1 MKSIKFAIYAAAVL
15 VIAACSLPAQA
26 QWARRN
32 AEMSPPPTEPSI
44 ALPAQPQV
52 ASLPVAQPPKPM
64 VRNII
69 VRRPRS
75 IHSGPVN
82 MPASD
87 VLVMMVRAALTAVNQ
102 ANFTE
107 NYSVLRGMTTPM
119 LQTRLSAEQLGRAF
133 IDLRKQNLDLSPA
146 LVLAP
151 EFTEMPK
158 LSSAGALTVK
168 GIFPSKPLRINF
180 AIEYLPIDGFWMIDQ
195 LSVSASRADA
205 PLVAQAAPASQ
216 AASSQVASAAS
227 PQAAAPAAAAPA
239 PAPAP
244 VAQVTKPAVQEHAPE
259 RASPASLSLP
269 TARFVPVNYSFDYKP
284 AFVPAARQ
292 AMHQAARQVP
302 LAPRAVAAAP
312 VRQGPA
318 AYLQLTS
325 QRSEA
330 EAKAAFNSL
339 RAKYAAILGDRQAVI
354 RRADLG
360 GKGIY
365 YRAQIGPVSAAEAD
379 KQCSELRAVGG
390 QCFVQY
396 N

>member
-1 MKSIKFAIYAAAVL
+1 MKNITFAIYAAAAVA
-15 VIAACSLPAQA
+15 VVACSIPAQA

-32 AEMSPPPTEPSI
+32 AELSPPPTEPSI
-44 ALPAQPQV
+44 ALSAQPQV
-52 ASLPVAQPPKPM
+52 AALPAAQSPAKPV

-69 VRRPRS
+69 VRRPHS
-75 IHSGPVN
+75 IQSGPVN

-87 VLVMMVRAALTAVNQ
+87 VMVMMIRAALTAVNQ

-119 LQTRLSAEQLGRAF
+119 LQTRLSAEQLGKAF
-133 IDLRKQNLDLSPA
+133 VDLRKQNLDLSPA

-205 PLVAQAAPASQ
+205 PLVAQAASPPAP
-216 AASSQVASAAS
+216 QVASPEAV
-227 PQAAAPAAAAPA
+227 PAAAAA
-239 PAPAP
+239 P
-244 VAQVTKPAVQEHAPE
+244 
-259 RASPASLSLP
+259 LP
-269 TARFVPVNYSFDYKP
+269 TGRFVPVNDSLDYKP
-284 AFVPAARQ
+284 VFVPAARQ
-292 AMHQAARQVP
+292 AAQQAA
-302 LAPRAVAAAP
+302 LAPRVMPA
-312 VRQGPA
+312 RQGPA

-339 RAKYAAILGDRQAVI
+339 RVKYAAILGDRQAVI

-360 GKGIY
+360 DKGIY
-365 YRAQIGPVSAAEAD
+365 YRAQIGPVNAAEAD
-379 KQCSELRAVGG
+379 RQCSELRAVGG

>member
-1 MKSIKFAIYAAAVL
+1 MMRIKLATYSAVCS
-15 VIAACSLPAQA
+15 VIAVAIAAGSIPAQA

-32 AEMSPPPTEPSI
+32 AELSPPPTEPSI

-52 ASLPVAQPPKPM
+52 ASLPVMQPAKPV

-75 IHSGPVN
+75 IQSGPVN
-82 MPASD
+82 MPAAD

-107 NYSVLRGMTTPM
+107 NYSVLRAMTTPQ
-119 LQTRLSAEQLGRAF
+119 LQTRLSAEQLGKAF
-133 IDLRKQNLDLSPA
+133 VDLRKQNLDLSPA

-158 LSSAGALTVK
+158 LTSAGALMLK
-168 GIFPSKPLRINF
+168 GIFPSRPLRINF

-205 PLVAQAAPASQ
+205 PLVAQAPAPQVPAPQ
-216 AASSQVASAAS
+216 AATPQVPAR
-227 PQAAAPAAAAPA
+227 QAAAPVAAQAAPVVTA

-244 VAQVTKPAVQEHAPE
+244 VVQDTKPAAPE
-259 RASPASLSLP
+259 RVELAQTSLP
-269 TARFVPVNYSFDYKP
+269 TGRFVPMNHGVDYKP
-284 AFVPAARQ
+284 AFIPAGRQAGPTPRAMPAATP
-292 AMHQAARQVP
+292 A
-302 LAPRAVAAAP
+302 
-312 VRQGPA
+312 RQGPL

-325 QRSEA
+325 QRTEA

-365 YRAQIGPVSAAEAD
+365 YRAQIGPVNATDAD

>member
-1 MKSIKFAIYAAAVL
+1 MKSIKFAIYAAVVVAV
-15 VIAACSLPAQA
+15 VAGAIPAQA

-32 AEMSPPPTEPSI
+32 AELSPPPTEPSI

-52 ASLPVAQPPKPM
+52 AALPAAQPPKPV

-75 IHSGPVN
+75 IQSGPVN

-133 IDLRKQNLDLSPA
+133 VDLRKQNLDLSPA

-168 GIFPSKPLRINF
+168 GIFPSRPLRINF

-205 PLVAQAAPASQ
+205 PLVAQAAPAPVAQ
-216 AASSQVASAAS
+216 AASSQ
-227 PQAAAPAAAAPA
+227 AAPAVPAVAVPA
-239 PAPAP
+239 PAP
-244 VAQVTKPAVQEHAPE
+244 E
-259 RASPASLSLP
+259 RAAAASPTLP
-269 TARFVPVNYSFDYKP
+269 TGRFVPVSDSFDYKP
-284 AFVPAARQ
+284 AFVPAS
-292 AMHQAARQVP
+292 
-302 LAPRAVAAAP
+302 APRAAS

-318 AYLQLTS
+318 AYLQLTA

-339 RAKYAAILGDRQAVI
+339 RAKYAAILGDRQPVI

-360 GKGIY
+360 GKGVY

>member
-1 MKSIKFAIYAAAVL
+1 MKRIILTICCTAAIVVALGSIP
-15 VIAACSLPAQA
+15 SQA
-26 QWARRN
+26 QWARKN

-44 ALPAQPQV
+44 AVPAQPQI
-52 ASLPVAQPPKPM
+52 ASLTNVQPAKPV

-75 IHSGPVN
+75 IQSGPVN
-82 MPASD
+82 MPSPD

-107 NYSVLRGMTTPM
+107 NYSVLRGMTTPV
-119 LQTRLSAEQLGRAF
+119 LQTRVSAEQLGRAF
-133 IDLRKQNLDLSPA
+133 VDLRKQNLDLSPA

-151 EFTEMPK
+151 EFTEQPK
-158 LSSAGALTVK
+158 LTSAGALMLK
-168 GIFPSKPLRINF
+168 GIFPSRPLRINF

-205 PLVAQAAPASQ
+205 PLVG
-216 AASSQVASAAS
+216 
-227 PQAAAPAAAAPA
+227 QAAAPEPMHAAPAVTA

-244 VAQVTKPAVQEHAPE
+244 VVQDIE
-259 RASPASLSLP
+259 RVNLSQ
-269 TARFVPVNYSFDYKP
+269 TSFGRFVPVNYGADYKP
-284 AFVPAARQ
+284 AFIPVVRQ
-292 AMHQAARQVP
+292 TSP
-302 LAPRAVAAAP
+302 KPRAQPAAAP
-312 VRQGPA
+312 VRQGPV

-325 QRSEA
+325 QRTEA

-360 GKGIY
+360 DKGIY
-365 YRAQIGPVSAAEAD
+365 YRAQIGPVNAAEAD

>member
-1 MKSIKFAIYAAAVL
+1 MMRIKLAICSVAAVT
-15 VIAACSLPAQA
+15 IMAASLPARA
-26 QWARRN
+26 QWARPN
-32 AEMSPPPTEPSI
+32 GEQSPPPTELSI
-44 ALPAQPQV
+44 ALPASQV
-52 ASLPVAQPPKPM
+52 ATLPTVQPPKPV

-75 IHSGPVN
+75 IQSGPVN
-82 MPASD
+82 MPAAD

-107 NYSVLRGMTTPM
+107 NYSVLRGMTTPA

-133 IDLRKQNLDLSPA
+133 VDLRKQNLDLSPA

-151 EFTEMPK
+151 EFTEMPR
-158 LSSAGALTVK
+158 LTSAGALMLK
-168 GIFPSKPLRINF
+168 GIFPSRPLRINF

-195 LSVSASRADA
+195 FSVSASRADA
-205 PLVAQAAPASQ
+205 PLIAQMTAPKMLAPHVAAPEAAQAT
-216 AASSQVASAAS
+216 
-227 PQAAAPAAAAPA
+227 PAATA

-244 VAQVTKPAVQEHAPE
+244 VVQDTKPAAPE
-259 RASPASLSLP
+259 RADHAQTSLA
-269 TARFVPVNYSFDYKP
+269 TGRFVPVNYSLDYKP
-284 AFVPAARQ
+284 AFIPADRQ
-292 AMHQAARQVP
+292 ASP
-302 LAPRAVAAAP
+302 KPRAMPAAAP
-312 VRQGPA
+312 ARQGPL

-325 QRSEA
+325 QRTEA

-339 RAKYAAILGDRQAVI
+339 RVKYAAILGDRQAVI

-360 GKGIY
+360 DKGIY
-365 YRAQIGPVSAAEAD
+365 YRAQIGPVNAAQAA
-379 KQCSELRAVGG
+379 KQCSDLRSVGG

>member
-1 MKSIKFAIYAAAVL
+1 MKRTYFAIYTAAVL
-15 VIAACSLPAQA
+15 VIAACSIPAQA
-26 QWARRN
+26 QWARKN
-32 AEMSPPPTEPSI
+32 AELSPPPTEPSI

-52 ASLPVAQPPKPM
+52 AALPAAQPKPV

-75 IHSGPVN
+75 IQSGPVN

-133 IDLRKQNLDLSPA
+133 VDLRKQNLDLSPA

-205 PLVAQAAPASQ
+205 PLVAQAASPESPAPQ
-216 AASSQVASAAS
+216 PPV
-227 PQAAAPAAAAPA
+227 PQAAPA
-239 PAPAP
+239 APAP
-244 VAQVTKPAVQEHAPE
+244 VAQVIKPAVQDNVPE
-259 RASPASLSLP
+259 RADSASMSLP
-269 TARFVPVNYSFDYKP
+269 TGRFVPVNYSFDYKP
-284 AFVPAARQ
+284 AFVPVARQ
-292 AMHQAARQVP
+292 ATQQAAV
-302 LAPRAVAAAP
+302 APRAAAP

-330 EAKAAFNSL
+330 EAKAAFNLL

>member
-1 MKSIKFAIYAAAVL
+1 MKRTYFTICAAAVL

-26 QWARRN
+26 QWARKN
-32 AEMSPPPTEPSI
+32 AEISPPPTEPSI

-52 ASLPVAQPPKPM
+52 ASLPAAQPPKPV

-75 IHSGPVN
+75 IQSGPVN

-133 IDLRKQNLDLSPA
+133 VDLRKQNLDLSPA

-205 PLVAQAAPASQ
+205 PLVAQAAPQ
-216 AASSQVASAAS
+216 AASQT
-227 PQAAAPAAAAPA
+227 APA

-244 VAQVTKPAVQEHAPE
+244 ALVAQAAKPAVPE
-259 RASPASLSLP
+259 RAPESAGPAPLSLP
-269 TARFVPVNYSFDYKP
+269 TGRFVPVNYSFDYKP
-284 AFVPAARQ
+284 AFVSPARQ
-292 AMHQAARQVP
+292 ATG
-302 LAPRAVAAAP
+302 APRAAAAP

-339 RAKYAAILGDRQAVI
+339 RAKYAAILGDRQMVI

-379 KQCSELRAVGG
+379 KQCSALRAVGG

>member
-1 MKSIKFAIYAAAVL
+1 MKRIIL
-15 VIAACSLPAQA
+15 AACFAAGSVAAIMAASLPARA
-26 QWARRN
+26 QWARPN
-32 AEMSPPPTEPSI
+32 GEQSPPPTELSI
-44 ALPAQPQV
+44 VLPATQV
-52 ASLPVAQPPKPM
+52 AALLNVQPPKPV
-64 VRNII
+64 VRNIF

-75 IHSGPVN
+75 IQSGPVN

-107 NYSVLRGMTTPM
+107 NYSVLRGMTTPA

-151 EFTEMPK
+151 EFTELPR
-158 LSSAGALTVK
+158 LTSAGALMLK
-168 GIFPSKPLRINF
+168 GIFPSRPLRINF

-205 PLVAQAAPASQ
+205 PLVAQAAAPHVVAPRQ
-216 AASSQVASAAS
+216 AAPEAA
-227 PQAAAPAAAAPA
+227 QAAPAVTA

-244 VAQVTKPAVQEHAPE
+244 VAQSTTPAAPARADHAQTIL
-259 RASPASLSLP
+259 PAG
-269 TARFVPVNYSFDYKP
+269 RFVPVNYSFDYKP
-284 AFVPAARQ
+284 AFIPVVRQ
-292 AMHQAARQVP
+292 ASP
-302 LAPRAVAAAP
+302 KPRAMPAAAP
-312 VRQGPA
+312 ARQGPL

-325 QRSEA
+325 QRTEA

-360 GKGIY
+360 NKGIY
-365 YRAQIGPVSAAEAD
+365 YRAQIGPVNAVEAAR
-379 KQCSELRAVGG
+379 QCTDLRAVGG

>member
-1 MKSIKFAIYAAAVL
+1 MKRSTLAIYAAAAV
-15 VIAACSLPAQA
+15 VIVASAIPAQA

-52 ASLPVAQPPKPM
+52 AALPAAQPKPV

-75 IHSGPVN
+75 IQSGPVN

-107 NYSVLRGMTTPM
+107 NYSVLRGMTTPA
-119 LQTRLSAEQLGRAF
+119 LQTRLSAEQLGKAF
-133 IDLRKQNLDLSPA
+133 VDLRKQNLDLSPA

-158 LSSAGALTVK
+158 LSSAGALTLK
-168 GIFPSKPLRINF
+168 GIFPARPLRINF

-205 PLVAQAAPASQ
+205 PLVAQATPAPA
-216 AASSQVASAAS
+216 
-227 PQAAAPAAAAPA
+227 PQAAAPEATPAAPV

-244 VAQVTKPAVQEHAPE
+244 VAQEAKPAVQESAPE
-259 RASPASLSLP
+259 RAGAASMSLP
-269 TARFVPVNYSFDYKP
+269 TGRFVPVNYGFDYKP

-292 AMHQAARQVP
+292 TAYQAAS
-302 LAPRAVAAAP
+302 APRAAVAAAP

>member
-1 MKSIKFAIYAAAVL
+1 MAAVT
-15 VIAACSLPAQA
+15 IMAASLPAQA
-26 QWARRN
+26 QWARPNGER
-32 AEMSPPPTEPSI
+32 SPPPTELSI
-44 ALPAQPQV
+44 ALPASQV
-52 ASLPVAQPPKPM
+52 ATLPNVQPPKPV

-75 IHSGPVN
+75 IQSGPVN
-82 MPASD
+82 MPAAD

-107 NYSVLRGMTTPM
+107 NYSVLRGMTTPA

-133 IDLRKQNLDLSPA
+133 VDLRKQNLDLSPA

-151 EFTEMPK
+151 EFTEMPR
-158 LSSAGALTVK
+158 LTSAGALILK
-168 GIFPSKPLRINF
+168 GIFPSRPLRINF

-205 PLVAQAAPASQ
+205 PLPAQVAAPQVTGPQETAPRVAAPEAAQATPA
-216 AASSQVASAAS
+216 VTV
-227 PQAAAPAAAAPA
+227 

-244 VAQVTKPAVQEHAPE
+244 VVQDTKPAAPD
-259 RASPASLSLP
+259 RAQTSLA
-269 TARFVPVNYSFDYKP
+269 TGRFVPVNFSLDYKP
-284 AFVPAARQ
+284 AFIPAVRQ
-292 AMHQAARQVP
+292 ASP
-302 LAPRAVAAAP
+302 KPRAMPAAAP
-312 VRQGPA
+312 AREGPL

-325 QRSEA
+325 QRTEA
-330 EAKAAFNSL
+330 EAKAVFNSL
-339 RAKYAAILGDRQAVI
+339 RVKYAAILGDRQAVI

-360 GKGIY
+360 DKGIY
-365 YRAQIGPVSAAEAD
+365 YRAQIGPVNAAEAA
-379 KQCSELRAVGG
+379 KQCSDLRSVGG